1 MGSKDRLTLRYFSDG
16 YHLDGVLNLQN
27 LLTYADQ
34 ASIHYYNA
42 LVSETHTFTD
52 RILNNFILSYQLEDS
67 NRGPL
72 PGSINVND
80 LGVNIWQPAFKQ
92 INQIAVTNFFTIGG
106 NPQADFARANYTLGD
121 DVHVQLNKHGITFGF
136 HGEQASVDVNNLF
149 QQPGLFTFNAN
160 VTNNAIASF
169 LLGYV
174 QNFAQASGQFLDLRG
189 HFLGFYAQD
198 SWRIGP
204 RFTFNYGL
212 RYEPFL
218 PWHEREGRMGSF
230 FPDAYAAGTH
240 STRYPLAPAGL
251 KFAGDPNFN
260 PNGVP
265 NIYTNFMPRLGF
277 AWDIFGTGK
286 TSVHGGAGSFYDSR
300 MSSVF
305 FNIYS
310 NTSPFIT
317 NFNISSAVTA
327 NASGNTVIN
336 FINPYSSIGQRQS
349 VPGSSAT
356 AEHLADPGAVVPYL
370 RSIPD
375 LQDARHLRLEPG
387 ARAADDQQPALPPR
401 LRGLAQQSPVG
412 SGRTKPLS
420 HSRCGSLD

>member
-1 MGSKDRLTLRYFSDG
+1 MNAARRFDQEMGSKDRLTLRYFSDS

-72 PGSINVND
+72 PGSIDVND

-92 INQIAVTNFFTIGG
+92 INQITVTNFFTLGG

-121 DVHVQLNKHGITFGF
+121 DVHVQLNKHGINFGF

-149 QQPGLFTFNAN
+149 QQPGIFTFNPN

-169 LLGYV
+169 LLGYL
-174 QNFAQASGQFLDLRG
+174 QNFAQASGQFRDLRG

-198 SWRIGP
+198 SWRVGP

-230 FPDAYAAGTH
+230 FPDAYASGIH

-251 KFAGDPNFN
+251 KGFAGDPGFN
-260 PNGVP
+260 PNGIA
-265 NIYTNFMPRLGF
+265 NIYTHFMPRLGF
-277 AWDIFGTGK
+277 AWDVFGTGK

-317 NFNISSAVTA
+317 NFNAISSAVTA

-336 FINPYSSIGQRQS
+336 FIGSVLQHGQRQS

-375 LQDARHLRLEPG
+375 LQDARHLRLEPD
-387 ARAADDQQPALPPR
+387 ARAADD
-401 LRGLAQQSPVG
+401 
-412 SGRTKPLS
+412 
-420 HSRCGSLD
+420 